1 VDKQEAKL
9 LLQAL
14 RPAQLDASQPV
25 IAEVLAMVEKD
36 SELKAWWE
44 AQQSFDLKVS
54 AKLREIQVPDEL
66 RSMILAGRKIEQF
79 RPQPHFSWWLAAAAA
94 VAILCVAGT
103 LRQVSL
109 YGPLAKNDYAHA
121 ALTLLNHD
129 HPELA
134 MISSDHEKIVAWLK
148 ERSAPLGA
156 MPDKMASLQ
165 PIGCQKYDVHGHA
178 VTLICFVLAG
188 GAEAH
193 LFMVDKQALN
203 DPPPNNVPQYNQM
216 DEWATAS
223 WSDGT
228 MTFML
233 ATTAGPDALKQ
244 LL

>member
-1 VDKQEAKL
+1 MDKQEAKL

-79 RPQPHFSWWLAAAAA
+79 RTQPHFSWWLAAAAA

-134 MISSDHEKIVAWLK
+134 MISSDHSILWDLQVLTT
-148 ERSAPLGA
+148 RYSAQTGRIRQYVDWRRPSLFCGQLVFLA
-156 MPDKMASLQ
+156 PSYFTTSPGKAPQKSASAKYPETWPVDALQKLEMPS
-165 PIGCQKYDVHGHA
+165 
-178 VTLICFVLAG
+178 
-188 GAEAH
+188 
-193 LFMVDKQALN
+193 QAI
-203 DPPPNNVPQYNQM
+203 NVPV
-216 DEWATAS
+216 TPAS
-223 WSDGT
+223 R
-228 MTFML
+228 
-233 ATTAGPDALKQ
+233 
-244 LL
+244 